1 MNENDSLPEVR
12 IFRSLDEI
20 PNAQKD
26 RFFEFLNDSI
36 GGTFSEIGTINGD
49 VLKKWGTERLFLQE
63 NLSGR
68 VIGAGLLLK
77 SGTPEDCLTISGL
90 CYDKQLVLSGQRIM
104 KSIVTTWK
112 SDFSCLNLSVDIS
125 KDNGYI
131 KRVAEDL
138 GFIYDQASSD
148 DSWSRFL
155 LSAHVKMDSGV
166 SSIEASFEVDNTQ
179 QNQSEANSF
188 YKCELCQKKFVMKYN
203 LKKHRRTVHAK
214 EMFWCYFC
222 EKSFKLKSVL
232 KRHVNYVH
240 ENR

>member
-1 MNENDSLPEVR
+1 MNENDSLPEVG

-36 GGTFSEIGTINGD
+36 GGSVSEIGTINGE
-49 VLKKWGTERLFLQE
+49 VLKNWGTERLFLQE

-112 SDFSCLNLSVDIS
+112 SDFSNLNLAVDIS
-125 KDNGYI
+125 KDNDYI

-138 GFIYDQASSD
+138 GFIYDQTSSD
-148 DSWSRFL
+148 ETWSRFL
-155 LSAHVKMDSGV
+155 LSKKSHVKMDPGV
-166 SSIEASFEVDNTQ
+166 SSLEGNSEIDN
-179 QNQSEANSF
+179 
-188 YKCELCQKKFVMKYN
+188 
-203 LKKHRRTVHAK
+203 VH
-214 EMFWCYFC
+214 
-222 EKSFKLKSVL
+222 
-232 KRHVNYVH
+232 
-240 ENR
+240 